1 MARSIN
7 RVTLVGNLT
16 RDPELKQLPSGTAVC
31 SLRLAVNDSVKDRD
45 SGEWR
50 DQPNYFDIDVFGSSA
65 ENCSKYLS
73 KGRQVAVDGRLRWRE
88 WTDKEGGKRQTV
100 SVAADTVQF
109 IGPRDGGQ
117 SSGGSSSYGG
127 GAKVGAPISGNAN
140 PGGPAQEDY
149 IEDDDI
155 PF

>member
-117 SSGGSSSYGG
+117 SSGGSSYDSSRS
-127 GAKVGAPISGNAN
+127 GAPISGNAN
-140 PGGPAQEDY
+140 RSGPAQEDY